1 MIMNL
6 KKTFYSATII
16 VTCCLFATGCE
27 SAKDKDSIF
36 NGEYAQDVAIDDSAL
51 PEHGRIYRDALYY
64 REIDGQK
71 YIAVNL
77 PVESLYSVD
86 DIESLSVGDDL
97 QIDRDLTIHIDKLE
111 FDPEWM
117 DSECSEEGT
126 IDSDGVINYRKKGR
140 LVINDL
146 FCFVHPSKSVHPDG
160 RVRNDGD
167 LSSDKW
173 IFGYRFHSY
182 ENDYVNIYGRYDNC
196 VWAKVSDDC
205 KVRCLVDRTGDK
217 LSPSQNI
224 KDILNMMDEYVPQ
237 MGKYAPYEQPE
248 HYVLAGLEYRIG
260 EDEISRI
267 TIW

>member
-97 QIDRDLTIHIDKLE
+97 QIDRDLTIHIDKLDY
-111 FDPEWM
+111 DPEWE
-117 DSECSEEGT
+117 DLYSSEEGT
-126 IDSDGVINYRKKGR
+126 VDVDGTILYRKKGR
-140 LVINDL
+140 LLINDHYY
-146 FCFVHPSKSVHPDG
+146 FAHPAKTVGADG
-160 RVRNDGD
+160 NVYCQGG
-167 LSSDKW
+167 LSPEKW
-173 IFGYRFHSY
+173 IFGYRLNSY
-182 ENDYVNIYGRYDNC
+182 DNDSVNVYSRFDNC

-205 KVRCLVDRTGDK
+205 KVRFILNRRTDE
-217 LSPSQNI
+217 LTPSQNI
-224 KDILNMMDEYVPQ
+224 KEILVMMDQYGPL
-237 MGKYAPYEQPE
+237 MCKYEPFEQQD
-248 HYVLAGLEYRIG
+248 YYYFASLECRIG